1 MLVASEVISVPKRD
15 DLMLPLLSFAR
26 ERHVGKYSEVF
37 NVRWTFDFLIDELEL
52 AEEVMEVKI
61 KSGRSKFDNN
71 VRWAI
76 NDLYNAKLLKRMN
89 RGFYKITDRGLDVL
103 EENPKKVGREYL
115 MRFREFREYMKR
127 ECKNDFVHDDQSTLM
142 YFI

>member
-1 MLVASEVISVPKRD
+1 
-15 DLMLPLLSFAR
+15 
-26 ERHVGKYSEVF
+26 
-37 NVRWTFDFLIDELEL
+37 
-52 AEEVMEVKI
+52 MEVKI